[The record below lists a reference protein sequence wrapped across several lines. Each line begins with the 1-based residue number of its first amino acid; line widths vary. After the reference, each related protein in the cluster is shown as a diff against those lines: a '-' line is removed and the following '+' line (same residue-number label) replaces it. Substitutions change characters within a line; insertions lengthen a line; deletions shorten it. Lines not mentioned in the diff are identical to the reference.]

1 MNHDMNEEKTEQPT
15 EHRIQKFKKKGTTRY
30 SRELNSLLILIC
42 GLLTL
47 WFSKYSIFLELK
59 KIMINF
65 FYFSNNIFLDRQN
78 FFLIIKEILIVFFPF
93 SLCLICIIIIPSI
106 LFSGIKFSFKSLK
119 INFLKLNLWNGL
131 KRIFS
136 FQIFIEIFKITL
148 KLLVVGSISI
158 FYLWICFFKIFSL
171 NTHNPSSYLYNVSNL
186 IAYCCIF
193 VVLGL
198 IPIVILDIFLQ
209 EWKYHKKLK
218 MTHQEIKD
226 EFKEREGNPSIKI
239 RIRQQMKKNLQ
250 RRMILDVP
258 KADVI
263 ITNPIHY
270 SVALKYDIEK
280 MNAPKVIAKGVGN
293 IAIKIKEI
301 GIKNNIAVISVP
313 DLARSLYRYSEVG
326 QYIPGLLYKAVA
338 EILAWVW
345 NIRKWKKEGGVF
357 PEKPKN
363 ISIPSELNFTG
374 ESKNND

>member
-1 MNHDMNEEKTEQPT
+1 MNYDMNEEKTEQPT

-47 WFSKYSIFLELK
+47 WFSKYSIFLKLK
-59 KIMINF
+59 KIMINC

-78 FFLIIKEILIVFFPF
+78 YFLIIKEILIVFFPF

-136 FQIFIEIFKITL
+136 VQIFIEIFKITL

-226 EFKEREGNPSIKI
+226 EFKEREGNPNIKI
-239 RIRQQMKKNLQ
+239 RIRQQMKKNFQ